1 MADTAYDV
9 VIVGAGAA
17 GLTAAIYTSRRA
29 LKTLVISQDIGGQAA
44 TTEEI
49 ENYPGV
55 DFSDGPSL
63 MNKFREQ
70 AEKFG
75 AEVRLDEVTKIEKQ
89 ADGTFTVSTPT
100 SSAHGRTVIIA
111 YGLSH
116 KHLDVP
122 GEKEFIGRGVTYC
135 ATCDA
140 PLYKGKPVAVV
151 GGGNSAMDA
160 ALLLAKLCPEVHMI
174 VRGDALKGEAVM
186 VEKITAANNIQVHTN
201 TVPVSIAGDKT
212 VTGLTVS
219 KADGTDQQTLAVQGV
234 FVEIG
239 FVVKADLVR
248 GLVALDK
255 RNQIIITHENETDVP
270 GIFAAGDITTIANKQ
285 IVISAGEGAKAALKA
300 YDYVQKQSGKPAIP
314 TDWGFT
320 PHH

>member
-1 MADTAYDV
+1 MADARYDV

-17 GLTAAIYTSRRA
+17 GLTAAIYASRRA
-29 LKTLVISQDIGGQAA
+29 LRTLVISQDIGGQAA

-63 MNKFREQ
+63 TNKFRMQ

-75 AEVRLDEVTKIEKQ
+75 TEVRLDEVTKIEKQ
-89 ADGTFTVSTPT
+89 LDGTFTVHTPT
-100 SSAHGRTVIIA
+100 QTVHTRTVIIA

-122 GEKEFIGRGVTYC
+122 GEKEFSHHGVSYC

-140 PLYKGKPVAVV
+140 PLYKNKPVAVV

-160 ALLLAKLCPEVHMI
+160 ALLLAKLTPEVHLV
-174 VRGDALKGEAVM
+174 VRGPALKGEAIM
-186 VEKITAANNIQVHTN
+186 MEKVSAVKNIQIHLN
-201 TVPVSIAGDKT
+201 TFPMAILGEKN
-212 VTGLTVS
+212 VTGL
-219 KADGTDQQTLAVQGV
+219 KIAGADGTNEKTLAVQGV

-239 FVVKADLVR
+239 FVVKTDLVR

-255 RNQIIITHENETDVP
+255 RNQIIITPENQTDVP
-270 GIFAAGDITTIANKQ
+270 GIFAAGDITTITHKQ

-300 YDYVQKQSGKPAIP
+300 YDYLQKQAGKPTIP

-320 PHH
+320 KK

>member
-1 MADTAYDV
+1 MPQTQYDV
-9 VIVGAGAA
+9 IIVGAGAA

-29 LKTLVISQDIGGQAA
+29 MRTLVISQDIGGQAA

-63 MNKFREQ
+63 MNKFRAQ

-89 ADGTFTVSTPT
+89 ADATFTVSTPNVT
-100 SSAHGRTVIIA
+100 EYSRTVIVA

-122 GEKEFIGRGVTYC
+122 GEKEFIGRGVSYC

-140 PLYKGKPVAVV
+140 PLYKGKPVVVV

-160 ALLLAKLCPEVHMI
+160 ALLLAKLCPEVHLV
-174 VRGDALKGEAVM
+174 VRGEALKGEAVM
-186 VEKITAANNIQVHTN
+186 MEKIAAAKNIQVHTA
-201 TVPVSIAGDKT
+201 TVPVSISGEKT
-212 VTGLTVS
+212 VAGITVS
-219 KADGTDQQTLAVQGV
+219 KADGADHQTLAVQGV

-248 GLVALDK
+248 DLVALDK
-255 RNQIIITHENETDVP
+255 RNQVIINHENETDVP

-300 YDYVQKQSGKPAIP
+300 YDYLQKQSGKPAIP

-320 PHH
+320 KK